1 MTLCT
6 TEHMQAWRHECYI
19 LGIGPFCASL
29 CTVSQAEVQLLYER
43 FQQLGPDK
51 DGRLNRTV
59 FQKPP
64 YSTDP
69 FSRQVIYLYIALS
82 CSNSYTHILFV
93 GESIATVQRWQVCY
107 SSRFEGYPVLPT
119 GVLGSSVGVLTN
131 PRP

>member
-29 CTVSQAEVQLLYER
+29 RTVSQAEVQLLYER

-82 CSNSYTHILFV
+82 CSNSNTHIYI
-93 GESIATVQRWQVCY
+93 SITNTMHWEPKFCQLSQ
-107 SSRFEGYPVLPT
+107 
-119 GVLGSSVGVLTN
+119 GVPNSGASVYF
-131 PRP
+131 R